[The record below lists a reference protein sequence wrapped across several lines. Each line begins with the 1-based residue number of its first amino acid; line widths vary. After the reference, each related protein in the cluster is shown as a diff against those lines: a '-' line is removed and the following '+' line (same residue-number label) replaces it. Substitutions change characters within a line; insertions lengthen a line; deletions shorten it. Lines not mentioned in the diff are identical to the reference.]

1 VFVDE
6 FDFGVVVAFVAD
18 ADFVL
23 LVGVAF
29 TVVLVVVHDGAFV
42 VGDAAFL

>member
-1 VFVDE
+1 MFVDE

-18 ADFVL
+18 ADFVF

-29 TVVLVVVHDGAFV
+29 IIVLVVVHDGAFV
-42 VGDAAFL
+42 AGVAAFL